1 MNEAYDS
8 KTVIPMPRKSQPP
21 APPPQLTAPPIARG
35 VPLDVYM
42 NQISPGSAGKSIG
55 QLRREAVEK
64 SGVIQGAS

>member
-1 MNEAYDS
+1 MAGTLPDYHRAMS
-8 KTVIPMPRKSQPP
+8 STLTPPRER
-21 APPPQLTAPPIARG
+21 LARG